1 MLPWVGMFTP
11 NMEIDSLAEMVIGC
25 AIKVHREMGPGLT
38 EPIYEECMLL
48 ELQMAAIPFQ
58 CERRLPI
65 AYRETVLKTYIRIDI
80 LVDNRLI
87 LELKAVDSISGI
99 HKAQVI
105 AYLKLTGFPAGL
117 LINFNEP
124 TLVAGVRRLDHP
136 DIYVRKRG
144 ATRSARSE
152 P

>member
-1 MLPWVGMFTP
+1 
-11 NMEIDSLAEMVIGC
+11 
-25 AIKVHREMGPGLT
+25 
-38 EPIYEECMLL
+38 MLL
-48 ELQMAAIPFQ
+48 ELEMAAIPFQ

-65 AYRETVLKTYIRIDI
+65 AYRENTLKTYIRIDI
-80 LVDNRLI
+80 LVDGRLI
-87 LELKAVDSISGI
+87 LELKAVDAISGI

-105 AYLKLTGFPAGL
+105 AYLKLTGFPVGL
-117 LINFNEP
+117 LINFSEP

-144 ATRSARSE
+144 VARPARSE